1 MPKDVITIKE
11 AIRDGLQKIDVAVKY
26 IDSVS
31 RWSKESDKTFLK
43 TRAEQA
49 RLAIQA
55 LEHNPNP
62 TDLTIAEIKKQVESV
77 TRHAD
82 DIIHRDT
89 NEYVI
94 TDDSG
99 ITLGQYDDAHRE
111 IKTLTDAN
119 AVLQRDLQQEQ
130 QINRNIRTR
139 FTQQHLAH
147 RAELE
152 DIYTHARNID
162 NNVPNNMTPNVN
174 DVKNAIQIVYNTLNT
189 QLQRC
194 RAGFQRQ
201 TTLYG
206 GYIANINRQLRQDQ
220 KADMKT
226 QLQNIDNELTAIAAV
241 LNDPNTSFSQQ
252 ANNLT
257 IALNRLQINV
267 TQLQADLVDAR
278 KQFQTFIDDIDKV
291 TKTDGDTK
299 QMIAIITNY
308 DNQIQ
313 AFQTQLNNNQIEIK
327 KLQADITHDRQTI
340 ENYKTNARD
349 DAKEIQELRDEVG
362 RRTQAINDI
371 KAENKKLN
379 KSIADLTKDK
389 DSCEQKIANIQADA
403 EQRIKDVE
411 THALKVL
418 ESEKTKLK
426 KNRDQKESDTIT
438 DLKSKLENMELHNE
452 ALQKEIVE
460 CHTSIGKRNDKV
472 AKSFMSQIQRLQNEN
487 KIAGDII
494 VDFAIEIEK
503 IRQNVQAMP
512 DGEAKN
518 TLTAFLNS
526 ENVKKL
532 SDAKTNVVTGGN
544 DVSYNN
550 TNNVGL
556 CAALAPFIVGLMT
569 VSKYLIM
576 GVIMFIIIL
585 LIVYLLHNMYR
596 MLKSDNY
603 YDIEYEDASNID
615 IQCQAYPMSSGS
627 DQVMMSS
634 R

>member
-89 NEYVI
+89 NEYAI

-119 AVLQRDLQQEQ
+119 TILQQIRTTNETFIRNAHANLYQDQKHADVQQQINDINDELKQLNQIFPNNTIPISAQARSIQQDSKHMISDIDTIYKGLHVPNRVNDHKRQLELIKIEINNMNNVPGLPANMMFSSQLQKLRNANETLTKAKKQAEDDLYNYKKNYNKRVASTQIANLEAENKTLTTNLANTKSALETETKELAKANQDLADAKNDLTKANQNLESTRKLNGGLIQQIRKLQQEIDDTKATLDTVEKNINTLQQTIEQKDKQIKDLNATIAAKDQEINSNNNIAAQQLQKHIEVQKKLAARLNDLGANRQ
-130 QINRNIRTR
+130 QIIEEYKKL
-139 FTQQHLAH
+139 H
-147 RAELE
+147 EVVS
-152 DIYTHARNID
+152 D
-162 NNVPNNMTPNVN
+162 VN
-174 DVKNAIQIVYNTLNT
+174 DVFDQFSHEVTKSNVDNVVLNA
-189 QLQRC
+189 
-194 RAGFQRQ
+194 
-201 TTLYG
+201 TTLHNLYNM
-206 GYIANINRQLRQDQ
+206 YE
-220 KADMKT
+220 
-226 QLQNIDNELTAIAAV
+226 QNK
-241 LNDPNTSFSQQ
+241 F
-252 ANNLT
+252 
-257 IALNRLQINV
+257 
-267 TQLQADLVDAR
+267 
-278 KQFQTFIDDIDKV
+278 
-291 TKTDGDTK
+291 
-299 QMIAIITNY
+299 
-308 DNQIQ
+308 
-313 AFQTQLNNNQIEIK
+313 
-327 KLQADITHDRQTI
+327 
-340 ENYKTNARD
+340 
-349 DAKEIQELRDEVG
+349 DAKMDPAL
-362 RRTQAINDI
+362 INGPD
-371 KAENKKLN
+371 
-379 KSIADLTKDK
+379 D
-389 DSCEQKIANIQADA
+389 DSNI
-403 EQRIKDVE
+403 
-411 THALKVL
+411 
-418 ESEKTKLK
+418 
-426 KNRDQKESDTIT
+426 
-438 DLKSKLENMELHNE
+438 
-452 ALQKEIVE
+452 
-460 CHTSIGKRNDKV
+460 
-472 AKSFMSQIQRLQNEN
+472 
-487 KIAGDII
+487 
-494 VDFAIEIEK
+494 
-503 IRQNVQAMP
+503 
-512 DGEAKN
+512 
-518 TLTAFLNS
+518 
-526 ENVKKL
+526 
-532 SDAKTNVVTGGN
+532 VTGGN
-544 DVSYNN
+544 DISYNN